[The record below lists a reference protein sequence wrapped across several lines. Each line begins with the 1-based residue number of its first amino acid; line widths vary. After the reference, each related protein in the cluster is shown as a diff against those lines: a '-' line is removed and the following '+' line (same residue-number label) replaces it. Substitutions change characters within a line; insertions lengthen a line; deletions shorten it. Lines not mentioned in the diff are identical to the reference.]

1 MIYSYFEDI
10 FPYDKFPV
18 EYLCFQKLKDERD
31 INYIAIPW
39 TQILNSN
46 WLDFPNKQPMQYY
59 INEISK
65 LNIEQKNNFTICQHD
80 DYMRLI
86 DIFKFLNINTVFSP
100 LHDKNNFITKG
111 INIIPIA
118 FTCSFNFDDTKN
130 KNIPVSFVG
139 TYTSHPIRG
148 RMLNK
153 INGNNIIYRD
163 SYHIDSN
170 SFSIENYRKKEE
182 EEYKDILE
190 RSRFSLCPRGSSPS
204 SVRFWESLAAG
215 SIPILISDDW
225 VLPEWDWSNTIISIP
240 EDEFD
245 NLSYIDIINI
255 IDKIP
260 QDKEELMKQNCL
272 KAYRQF
278 GQNNFKNYIKKLINK

>member
-18 EYLCFQKLKDERD
+18 EYSCFQQLKNEEN

-46 WLDFPNKQPMQYY
+46 WLDFPNKKPMQYY

-65 LNIEQKNNFTICQHD
+65 LNIEQENNFTICQHD
-80 DYMRLI
+80 DYMMLI
-86 DIFKFLNINTVFSP
+86 DVFKHLRISTVFSP
-100 LHDKNNFITKG
+100 LHDKNNIATDG

-118 FTCSFNFDDTKN
+118 FTCSFIFDNLRN
-130 KNIPVSFVG
+130 KDIPISFVG
-139 TYTSHPIRG
+139 TYTSHPIRS
-148 RMLNK
+148 RMSNRINNK
-153 INGNNIIYRD
+153 NIIYRD

-170 SFSIENYRKKEE
+170 SFSVENYRQKEE
-182 EEYKDILE
+182 KEYQDILE

-204 SVRFWESLAAG
+204 SVRFWESLSAG
-215 SIPILISDDW
+215 AIPILISDNW
-225 VLPEWDWSNTIISIP
+225 VLPDWDWGNTILSIP
-240 EDEFD
+240 EDDFE
-245 NLSYIDIINI
+245 NLSYNELIDI

-260 QDKEELMKQNCL
+260 QEKEASMRVNCL
-272 KAYRQF
+272 KAYQEF
-278 GQNNFKNYIKKLINK
+278 NQCNFKNYIKKIIT

>member
-18 EYLCFQKLKDERD
+18 EYLCFQQLKDEQD

-39 TQILNSN
+39 AQILNSN

-86 DIFKFLNINTVFSP
+86 DIFKFLNIDTVFSP
-100 LHDKNNFITKG
+100 LHDKNIITNA

-118 FTCSFNFDDTKN
+118 FTCGFNFDNTKN
-130 KNIPVSFVG
+130 KDISISFVG
-139 TYTSHPIRG
+139 TYISHPIRH
-148 RMLNK
+148 RMLNR
-153 INGNNIIYRD
+153 INGDNIVYRD
-163 SYHIDSN
+163 SYHINSN
-170 SFSIENYRKKEE
+170 SFSIENYRQKEE
-182 EEYKDILE
+182 DQYQDILE

-204 SVRFWESLAAG
+204 SVRFWESLSAG
-215 SIPILISDDW
+215 AIPILISDNW
-225 VLPEWDWSNTIISIP
+225 VLPNWDWDNTIIVIS
-240 EDEFD
+240 EGDFD
-245 NLSYIDIINI
+245 NLSYDDIINMI
-255 IDKIP
+255 NKIP
-260 QDKEELMKQNCL
+260 QDKEKIMRKNCL
-272 KAYRQF
+272 NAYQEF
-278 GQNNFKNYIKKLINK
+278 NQSNFKNYIKKLINK

>member
-18 EYLCFQKLKDERD
+18 EYLCFQQLKDEQD

-46 WLDFPNKQPMQYY
+46 WLEFPNRKSMQCY
-59 INEISK
+59 IDQIAK
-65 LNIEQKNNFTICQHD
+65 LNIQQKNNFTICQHD

-86 DIFKFLNINTVFSP
+86 DVFKHLNINTVFSP
-100 LHDKNNFITKG
+100 LHDKNNIITKG
-111 INIIPIA
+111 IDIIPIA
-118 FTCSFNFDDTKN
+118 FTCSFDFDNTKN
-130 KNIPVSFVG
+130 KDIDISFVG
-139 TYTSHPIRG
+139 TYTSHSIRH
-148 RMLNK
+148 RMLNR
-153 INGNNIIYRD
+153 INGDNIIYRD

-170 SFSIENYRKKEE
+170 SFSIENYRQKEE
-182 EEYKDILE
+182 NEYQDILE

-215 SIPILISDDW
+215 AIPILISDNW
-225 VLPEWDWSNTIISIP
+225 VLPDWDWDNTIIVIS
-240 EDEFD
+240 EDNFD
-245 NLSYIDIINI
+245 NLSYGDIVNM

-260 QDKEELMKQNCL
+260 QDKEKIMRKNCL
-272 KAYRQF
+272 NAYKEF
-278 GQNNFKNYIKKLINK
+278 NQNNFKNYIKKLINK

>member
-18 EYLCFQKLKDERD
+18 EYLCFQQLKDEQD

-46 WLDFPNKQPMQYY
+46 WLEFPNRKSMQCY
-59 INEISK
+59 IDQIAK
-65 LNIEQKNNFTICQHD
+65 LNIQQKNNFTICQHD

-86 DIFKFLNINTVFSP
+86 DVFKHLNINTVFSP
-100 LHDKNNFITKG
+100 LHDKNNIITKG
-111 INIIPIA
+111 IDIIPIA
-118 FTCSFNFDDTKN
+118 FTCSFDFDNTKN
-130 KNIPVSFVG
+130 KDIDISFVG
-139 TYTSHPIRG
+139 TYTSHSIRH
-148 RMLNK
+148 RMLNR
-153 INGNNIIYRD
+153 INGDNIIYRD

-170 SFSIENYRKKEE
+170 SFSIENYRQKEE
-182 EEYKDILE
+182 NEYQDILE

-215 SIPILISDDW
+215 AIPILISDNW
-225 VLPEWDWSNTIISIP
+225 VLPDWDWDNTIIVIS
-240 EDEFD
+240 EDNFD
-245 NLSYIDIINI
+245 NLSYGDIINM

-260 QDKEELMKQNCL
+260 QDKEKIMRKNCL
-272 KAYRQF
+272 NAYKEF
-278 GQNNFKNYIKKLINK
+278 NQNNFKNYIKKLINK

>member
-18 EYLCFQKLKDERD
+18 EYSCFQQLKNEEN

-46 WLDFPNKQPMQYY
+46 WLDFPNKKPMQYY

-65 LNIEQKNNFTICQHD
+65 LNIEQENNFTICQHD
-80 DYMRLI
+80 DYMMLI
-86 DIFKFLNINTVFSP
+86 DVFKHLRISTVFSP
-100 LHDKNNFITKG
+100 LHDKNNIATDG

-118 FTCSFNFDDTKN
+118 FTCSFIFDNLRN
-130 KNIPVSFVG
+130 KDIPISFVG
-139 TYTSHPIRG
+139 TYTSHPIRS
-148 RMLNK
+148 RMSNRINNK
-153 INGNNIIYRD
+153 NIIYRD

-170 SFSIENYRKKEE
+170 SFSVENYRQKEE
-182 EEYKDILE
+182 KEYQDILE

-204 SVRFWESLAAG
+204 SVRFWESLSAG
-215 SIPILISDDW
+215 AIPILISDNW
-225 VLPEWDWSNTIISIP
+225 VLPDWDWGNTILSIP
-240 EDEFD
+240 EDDFE
-245 NLSYIDIINI
+245 NLSYNELIDI

-260 QDKEELMKQNCL
+260 QEKEASMRVNCL
-272 KAYRQF
+272 KAYQEF
-278 GQNNFKNYIKKLINK
+278 NQNNFKNYIEKSINR